1 MIIHLARNQL
11 KKDLKMMINK
21 TLYQLKAK
29 ILFSMKNKIKIMKMK
44 IKMMKKKKAIMR
56 MMNNRPLMTI
66 KKMRSKMKILRIGLF
81 LITENNHLHLILI
94 WIVLMIKKYQ
104 IKFMFL

>member
-1 MIIHLARNQL
+1 
-11 KKDLKMMINK
+11 MMNI
-21 TLYQLKAK
+21 TLYQLRTK
-29 ILFSMKNKIKIMKMK
+29 ILFSMKNKINITKMK
-44 IKMMKKKKAIMR
+44 IKMMKKKTIMR

-104 IKFMFL
+104 IQFMFL